1 MIAQYLIIKCIFEKN
16 RGMKKSLLAILFLI
30 TVITQPLLAGDKI
43 TLTGSTKPTVRVG
56 ETFQVVYQLNA
67 EAGSFERPD
76 FGGLEVL
83 SGPNVSSSSNISFI
97 NGHMSQSYTVTYSF
111 YVQAPKEGTYTIG
124 PAAVKVGGKRVVS
137 NKLTVKAV
145 SVGAAMPNS
154 GNNRQQQQA
163 SGQNNSDRGTLI
175 TNKDIF
181 VKATVSNPTPYL
193 GQQVIVTY
201 EIYTKVPVTNL
212 SIKKLSSF
220 GGFWS
225 KDLLDDN
232 APMKQRNK
240 YINGEQYVVAEIR
253 KLAIIPQKTGKLTI
267 EPMELDCNIKVRV
280 QPKRRS
286 RGYDPFEDFFDDPFF
301 NRNVKVIK
309 KTLRSNTLTLNVKP
323 LPQAGK
329 PVDFSGAV
337 GSFSFKSAV
346 DKDSLTTNDA
356 LTLTVTISGK
366 GNIELIEAPE
376 IHWPVDFD
384 TYEPKVVSKINKS
397 VYGISGRKKF
407 EFVAIPRNP
416 GDYVIPPVK
425 FSFFNPGDKQYHR
438 FSSDTI
444 FVHVAKGK
452 GGGTV
457 TYSSNAQEDIHFLG
471 KDIHHIKAVPGKLRK
486 QGEFLFGTTLY
497 YLLLALPVLL
507 LIVVI
512 IVTGIIRKRK
522 GNLVMLK
529 NKKAHKMARN
539 RLSKAAKFKKAGDE
553 KPFYDEIAQALWGY
567 ISDKFNIPQSEL
579 SMDTVKDKLEAVN
592 AGSETID
599 TFINTLNDIEFAR
612 FAPGSAKDRMEQIYK
627 EALEAILKAE
637 KALK

>member
-1 MIAQYLIIKCIFEKN
+1 MNVRIKCIFEKN
-16 RGMKKSLLAILFLI
+16 GGMKKSPFVILTLFL
-30 TVITQPLLAGDKI
+30 VVLFTQPLLAGDKI
-43 TLTGSTKPTVRVG
+43 TLTGSTKSTVRVG

-83 SGPNVSSSSNISFI
+83 SGPNVSSSSSISFV

-111 YVQAPKEGTYTIG
+111 YVQAVKEGTFTIG
-124 PAAVKVGGKRVVS
+124 PAAVKVNGKRVLS

-145 SVGAAMPNS
+145 SAGSALPKS
-154 GNNRQQQQA
+154 GNAQKSRP
-163 SGQNNSDRGTLI
+163 SGAGGGGSSSTLI
-175 TNKDIF
+175 SPDDVF
-181 VKATVSNPTPYL
+181 VKATVNNPNPYL

-201 EIYTKVPVTNL
+201 EIYTKVPVSNL

-253 KLAIIPQKTGKLTI
+253 KLALIPQKTGKLTI
-267 EPMELDCNIKVRV
+267 DPMELDCNVQVRV
-280 QPKRRS
+280 KTKRRS

-301 NRNVKVIK
+301 SRNVRNIK
-309 KTLRSNTLTLNVKP
+309 KTLRSNALTLNVKP
-323 LPQAGK
+323 LPEAGK

-337 GSFSFKSAV
+337 GSFSFKTSL

-356 LTLTVTISGK
+356 LTLTVTIAGK

-376 IHWPVDFD
+376 IKWPVDFD
-384 TYEPKVVSKINKS
+384 SYDPKVVSKINKS
-397 VYGISGRKKF
+397 VYGVSGRKKF
-407 EFVAIPRNP
+407 EYVAIPRNP
-416 GDYVIPPVK
+416 GDYVVPPIH
-425 FSFFNPGDKQYHR
+425 FSFFNPDDKQYHR
-438 FSSDTI
+438 FSSDSLFI
-444 FVHVAKGK
+444 HVVKGK
-452 GGGTV
+452 GGATV

-471 KDIHHIKAVPGKLRK
+471 KDIRHIKSDPGKLRK
-486 QGEFLFGTTLY
+486 KGVFFFGTSLY
-497 YLLLALPVLL
+497 YMLLALPVVL
-507 LIVVI
+507 LIVT
-512 IVTGIIRKRK
+512 IVVVMLIRKRR
-522 GNLVMLK
+522 GNTVVLK
-529 NKKAHKMARN
+529 NKKAHKMAKN
-539 RLSKAAKFKKAGDE
+539 RLSKALKFKKAGEE
-553 KPFYDEIAQALWGY
+553 KPFYDEVAQALWGY

-579 SMDTVKDKLEAVN
+579 SMDTVKDKLERVD
-592 AGSETID
+592 AGKETIE

-612 FAPGSAKDRMEQIYK
+612 FAPGSAKDRMEQIYN

-637 KALK
+637 KALR